1 MIYNAILLFGNLQG
15 THFTET
21 CNKLFELVFIELVSS
36 DPASMRGFSL
46 YSGLLLFSGLV
57 VVSIEKDLNRASIP

>member
-21 CNKLFELVFIELVSS
+21 CNKLFELVSS
-36 DPASMRGFSL
+36 DPASRRGFSL